1 MNLSFK
7 LESELVDNF
16 LLLYSKHD
24 SERIVVESPIRF
36 GNIDIVSIKNY
47 SLPFNDEQVKVLS
60 KPSAALV
67 YTKIKNKRPVSATT
81 LKKEV
86 GLSKSTFEHT
96 LCSLKNTGLI
106 KINKKGFFLR
116 KEEFNLPKVV
126 VTGYEAKLRDF
137 NKAFYQAKSNK
148 EFVDYSYLVFPLEIA
163 RKLLKKRLLMTTNG
177 IGLIG
182 VSKSKKITLLKA
194 RQSKEIKNYVRL
206 LNIVKTDVISE

>member
-24 SERIVVESPIRF
+24 CERIVVESPIRF

-60 KPSAALV
+60 KPSEALV
-67 YTKIKNKRPVSATT
+67 YTT

-96 LCSLKNTGLI
+96 LCSLKNTVLI